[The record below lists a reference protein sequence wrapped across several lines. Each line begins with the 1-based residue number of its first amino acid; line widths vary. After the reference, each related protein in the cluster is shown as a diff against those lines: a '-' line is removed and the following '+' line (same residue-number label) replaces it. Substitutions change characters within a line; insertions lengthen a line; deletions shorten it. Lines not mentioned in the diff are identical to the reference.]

1 MFSNYLKIALRNLR
15 RNKVF
20 TAINVLGLAL
30 GLATCMVILLFVQH
44 ELSYDRFNE
53 KADQIVRV
61 VIKGRM
67 QGDDLKEAHVMPP
80 VAAALKKEY
89 PEVLDA
95 TRIRNAGSPRIAYGD
110 KLFRDDQ
117 LAYVD
122 SNFFRV
128 FTLPLVKRSATS
140 ALLQPNSVVI
150 TREVAKKYFGDT
162 DPIGK
167 VLVFKDANTSLTVT
181 GLIDA
186 VPEASHFHFGLFVS
200 MSSLQEA
207 RSNSWMDSNFFTYL
221 VLPKGYDYHRLEAR
235 LPQTVD
241 RYIAPQMERALH
253 MTLTQFRQNGS
264 SIGLYLQPLTD
275 IHLHSDLTQDLEAY
289 GDIQY
294 VYIFSVIAVFI
305 LLIACINFM
314 NLSTAGAA
322 KRSREVGIRKVLGSE
337 KRQLIQQFLSESLLL
352 TAIALILALGIV
364 WSVLPFFNQLTGQE
378 LRLDLGRSPWLIPGL
393 LLAGLFT
400 GLLAGSYPA
409 FFLSAFNPIAVLK
422 TRSGGNRKSAGL
434 RSGLVVFQ
442 FFISICLIIGTAVV
456 YQQLSYIR
464 HKQLGYDREKVVVVE
479 ECYWLGKNLD
489 AFRQQLRQDPRIA
502 SVSASEY
509 LPAGASDNNNFFAWP
524 DDESLKLVKS
534 IRYGVDENYLA
545 TLKMALAAGRNFS
558 REFGADSSAAIVNE
572 TAARAFGWTQ
582 SPLAAIG
589 HTLSKYEG
597 GVKKTWH
604 VVGVVRDFNFKSLH
618 ERITPV
624 VMVLDRQDGTTI
636 ARIRTD
642 DIPGVL
648 ASMRKSW
655 TSLTA
660 EAPFSYSFLDDR
672 YNQMYKNERHTGLL
686 LTIAAGLTIF
696 VACLGLF
703 GLATFTAE
711 QRTKEIGIRKV
722 LGADVKGIVALL
734 ASGFLRL
741 VGLAFLLAAPVAW
754 FFMNK
759 WLQDFAYPVSIGYG
773 VFLLAAGI
781 AFMIALLTISVR
793 AIRAATANP
802 VKSLRTE

>member
-1 MFSNYLKIALRNLR
+1 
-15 RNKVF
+15 
-20 TAINVLGLAL
+20 
-30 GLATCMVILLFVQH
+30 
-44 ELSYDRFNE
+44 
-53 KADQIVRV
+53 
-61 VIKGRM
+61 
-67 QGDDLKEAHVMPP
+67 
-80 VAAALKKEY
+80 
-89 PEVLDA
+89 
-95 TRIRNAGSPRIAYGD
+95 
-110 KLFRDDQ
+110 
-117 LAYVD
+117 
-122 SNFFRV
+122 
-128 FTLPLVKRSATS
+128 
-140 ALLQPNSVVI
+140 
-150 TREVAKKYFGDT
+150 VAKKYFGDA

-167 VLVFKDANTSLTVT
+167 VLVFKDANSSMTVT

-186 VPEASHFHFGLFVS
+186 VPEASHFHFGLFAS
-200 MSSLQEA
+200 MTSLQEA
-207 RSNSWMDSNFFTYL
+207 RSDSWMDSNFFTYL
-221 VLPKGYDYHRLEAR
+221 VLPKGYDYHKLEAR

-241 RYIAPQMERALH
+241 SHIAPQMERALH

-264 SIGLYLQPLTD
+264 SIGLYLQPLTE
-275 IHLHSDLTQDLEAY
+275 IHLHSDLTEDLEPY

-314 NLSTAGAA
+314 NLSTASAA
-322 KRSREVGIRKVLGSE
+322 KRSREVGIRKVMGSE
-337 KRQLIQQFLSESLLL
+337 KRQLVQQFLSESLLL
-352 TAIALILALGIV
+352 TAIALVLALAIV
-364 WSVLPFFNQLTGQE
+364 WSVLPFFNQLTGQR
-378 LRLDLGRSPWLIPGL
+378 LKLDLTRTPWLIPGL

-422 TRSGGNRKSAGL
+422 TRGGGDRKSAGL

-456 YQQLSYIR
+456 YQQLSYIQ
-464 HKQLGYDREKVVVVE
+464 HKQLGYDRDKVVVVE
-479 ECYWLGKNLD
+479 ETYWLGKNLN
-489 AFRQQLRQDPRIA
+489 AFRDQLRQDPRIA

-509 LPAGASDNNNFFAWP
+509 LPAGPSDNNNFFTYP
-524 DDESLKLVKS
+524 DDESLRQVKG
-534 IRYGVDENYLA
+534 IRYGVDENYLG
-545 TLKMALAAGRNFS
+545 TLRMALAAGRNFS
-558 REFGADSSAAIVNE
+558 RAFGADSSAAIVNE
-572 TAARAFGWTQ
+572 TAARAFGWA
-582 SPLAAIG
+582 PDAAVG
-589 HTLSKYEG
+589 HTLSRYEG
-597 GVKKTWH
+597 DVKKTWH
-604 VVGVVRDFNFKSLH
+604 VVGVVKDFNFRSLH
-618 ERITPV
+618 QRITPV
-624 VMVLDRQDGTTI
+624 VMVLDRMDGTTI
-636 ARIRTD
+636 VRLRTD

-655 TSLTA
+655 GSLTA
-660 EAPFSYSFLDDR
+660 EAPFSWSFLDER
-672 YNQMYKNERHTGLL
+672 YDQMYKNERHTGIL
-686 LTIAAGLTIF
+686 LTIFAGLTIF

-734 ASGFLRL
+734 AGGFLRL
-741 VGLAFLLAAPVAW
+741 VGLSFLLAAPVAW

-781 AFMIALLTISVR
+781 AFTIALLTISVR

>member
-44 ELSYDRFNE
+44 ELSYDRYNE
-53 KADQIVRV
+53 KADEIVRV

-95 TRIRNAGSPRIAYGD
+95 TRIRNMGRPRIAYGARM
-110 KLFRDDQ
+110 FRDDQ
-117 LAYVD
+117 LAFVD

-128 FTLPLVKRSATS
+128 FTLPLIKGNART

-150 TREVAKKYFGDT
+150 TREVAKKYFGDA

-167 VLVFKDANTSLTVT
+167 VLVFKDANASLTVT
-181 GLIDA
+181 GLMDA
-186 VPEASHFHFGLFVS
+186 VPEASHFHFGLFAS

-207 RSNSWMDSNFFTYL
+207 RSDSWMESNFFTYL

-275 IHLHSDLTQDLEAY
+275 IHLHSDLTQDLEPY

-352 TAIALILALGIV
+352 TALALVLALGIV
-364 WSVLPFFNQLTGQE
+364 WSVLPLFNQLTGQR
-378 LRLDLGRSPWLIPGL
+378 LTLDLTRSPWLIPGL

-422 TRSGGNRKSAGL
+422 TRSGGDRKSAGL

-456 YQQLSYIR
+456 YQQLSYIQ

-479 ECYWLGKNLD
+479 ETYWLGKNLN
-489 AFRQQLRQDPRIA
+489 AFREQLRQDPRIA

-509 LPAGASDNNNFFAWP
+509 LPAGTSDNNNFFVWP
-524 DDESLKLVKS
+524 DDESLRLIKS
-534 IRYGVDENYLA
+534 IRYGVDENYLG
-545 TLKMALAAGRNFS
+545 TLRMSLAAGRNFS
-558 REFGADSSAAIVNE
+558 REFGADSTAAIVNE
-572 TAARAFGWTQ
+572 TAARAFGWVAD
-582 SPLAAIG
+582 AAIG
-589 HTLSKYEG
+589 HTLSKFEG

-604 VVGVVRDFNFKSLH
+604 VVGVVKDFNFKSLH
-618 ERITPV
+618 QRITPV
-624 VMVLDRQDGTTI
+624 VMVLDRMDGTTI

-648 ASMRKSW
+648 ASMRKNW
-655 TSLTA
+655 GALTA
-660 EAPFSYSFLDDR
+660 EAPFTYSFLDDR
-672 YNQMYKNERHTGLL
+672 YDQMYKNERHTGLL
-686 LTIAAGLTIF
+686 LTIFAGLTIF

-741 VGLAFLLAAPVAW
+741 VGLAFVLAAPVAW

-759 WLQDFAYPVSIGYG
+759 WLQDFAYPVSIGYD
-773 VFLLAAGI
+773 VFLLAAGT

>member
-1 MFSNYLKIALRNLR
+1 MFRNYLRIALRNLR

-44 ELSYDRFNE
+44 ELSYDRYNE

-95 TRIRNAGSPRIAYGD
+95 TRIRDMGCPRVAYGD
-110 KLFRDDQ
+110 KLLRDDR
-117 LAYVD
+117 LAFVD

-128 FTLPLVKRSATS
+128 FTLPLVKGNARTV
-140 ALLQPNSVVI
+140 LLQPYSVVI
-150 TREVAKKYFGDT
+150 TREVAKKYFGDA

-181 GLIDA
+181 GLMDA
-186 VPEASHFHFGLFVS
+186 VPEASHFHFGLFAS

-207 RSNSWMDSNFFTYL
+207 RSDSWMESNFFTYL
-221 VLPKGYDYHRLEAR
+221 VLRKGYDYHKLEAR

-241 RYIAPQMERALH
+241 SYMAPQMERALH

-275 IHLHSDLTQDLEAY
+275 IHLHSDLTQDLEPY

-337 KRQLIQQFLSESLLL
+337 QRQLIQQFLSESLLL
-352 TAIALILALGIV
+352 TALALVLALVIV
-364 WSVLPFFNQLTGQE
+364 WSVLPLFNQLTGQQLKRE
-378 LRLDLGRSPWLIPGL
+378 LTRSPWLIPGL

-422 TRSGGNRKSAGL
+422 TRSGGDHKSAGL

-456 YQQLSYIR
+456 YQQLSYIQ
-464 HKQLGYDREKVVVVE
+464 HKQLGYDRDKVVVVE
-479 ECYWLGKNLD
+479 ETYWLGKNLN
-489 AFRQQLRQDPRIA
+489 AFREQLRQDPRIA

-509 LPAGASDNNNFFAWP
+509 LPAGTSDNNNFFVWP
-524 DDESLKLVKS
+524 DDESLRLIKS
-534 IRYGVDENYLA
+534 IRYGVDENYLG
-545 TLKMALAAGRNFS
+545 TLRMSLAAGRNFS
-558 REFGADSSAAIVNE
+558 REFGADSTAAIVNE
-572 TAARAFGWTQ
+572 TAARAFGWAAD
-582 SPLAAIG
+582 AAIG
-589 HTLSKYEG
+589 HTLSKFEG
-597 GVKKTWH
+597 EVKKTWH
-604 VVGVVRDFNFKSLH
+604 VVGVVKDFNFKSLH
-618 ERITPV
+618 QRITPV
-624 VMVLDRQDGTTI
+624 VMVLDRMDGTTI

-648 ASMRKSW
+648 ASMRKNW
-655 TSLTA
+655 NFLTA

-672 YNQMYKNERHTGLL
+672 YNQMYKNDRHTGIL
-686 LTIAAGLTIF
+686 LTIFAGLTIF

-741 VGLAFLLAAPVAW
+741 VALAFVLAAPVAW

-781 AFMIALLTISVR
+781 AFVIALLTISVR

-802 VKSLRTE
+802 VKSLRSE

>member
-1 MFSNYLKIALRNLR
+1 M
-15 RNKVF
+15 
-20 TAINVLGLAL
+20 
-30 GLATCMVILLFVQH
+30 
-44 ELSYDRFNE
+44 
-53 KADQIVRV
+53 
-61 VIKGRM
+61 
-67 QGDDLKEAHVMPP
+67 
-80 VAAALKKEY
+80 
-89 PEVLDA
+89 
-95 TRIRNAGSPRIAYGD
+95 
-110 KLFRDDQ
+110 
-117 LAYVD
+117 
-122 SNFFRV
+122 
-128 FTLPLVKRSATS
+128 
-140 ALLQPNSVVI
+140 
-150 TREVAKKYFGDT
+150 
-162 DPIGK
+162 
-167 VLVFKDANTSLTVT
+167 
-181 GLIDA
+181 DA
-186 VPEASHFHFGLFVS
+186 VPEASHFHFGLFAS

-207 RSNSWMDSNFFTYL
+207 RSDSWMESNFFTYL

-275 IHLHSDLTQDLEAY
+275 IHLHSDLTQDLEPY

-352 TAIALILALGIV
+352 TALALVLALGIV
-364 WSVLPFFNQLTGQE
+364 WSVLPLFNQLTGQR
-378 LRLDLGRSPWLIPGL
+378 LTLDLTRSPWLIPGL

-422 TRSGGNRKSAGL
+422 TRSGGDRKSAGL

-456 YQQLSYIR
+456 YQQLSYIQ

-479 ECYWLGKNLD
+479 ETYWLGKNLN
-489 AFRQQLRQDPRIA
+489 AFREQLRQDPRIA

-509 LPAGASDNNNFFAWP
+509 LPAGTSDNNNFFVWP
-524 DDESLKLVKS
+524 DDESLRLIKS
-534 IRYGVDENYLA
+534 IRYGVDENYLG
-545 TLKMALAAGRNFS
+545 TLRMSLAAGRNFS
-558 REFGADSSAAIVNE
+558 RDFGADSTAAIVNE
-572 TAARAFGWTQ
+572 TAARAFGWVAD
-582 SPLAAIG
+582 AAIG
-589 HTLSKYEG
+589 HTLSKFEG

-604 VVGVVRDFNFKSLH
+604 VVGVVKDFNFKSLH
-618 ERITPV
+618 QRITPV
-624 VMVLDRQDGTTI
+624 VMVLDRMDGTTI

-648 ASMRKSW
+648 ASMRKNW
-655 TSLTA
+655 GALTA
-660 EAPFSYSFLDDR
+660 EAPFTYSFLDDR
-672 YNQMYKNERHTGLL
+672 YDQMYKNERHTGLL
-686 LTIAAGLTIF
+686 LTIFAGLTIF

-741 VGLAFLLAAPVAW
+741 VGLAFVLAAPVAW

-759 WLQDFAYPVSIGYG
+759 WLQDFAYPVSIGYD
-773 VFLLAAGI
+773 VFLLAAGT

>member
-1 MFSNYLKIALRNLR
+1 M
-15 RNKVF
+15 
-20 TAINVLGLAL
+20 
-30 GLATCMVILLFVQH
+30 
-44 ELSYDRFNE
+44 
-53 KADQIVRV
+53 
-61 VIKGRM
+61 GR
-67 QGDDLKEAHVMPP
+67 
-80 VAAALKKEY
+80 
-89 PEVLDA
+89 
-95 TRIRNAGSPRIAYGD
+95 PRIAYGARM
-110 KLFRDDQ
+110 FRDDQ
-117 LAYVD
+117 LAFVD

-128 FTLPLVKRSATS
+128 FTLPLIKGNART

-150 TREVAKKYFGDT
+150 TREVAKKYFGDA

-167 VLVFKDANTSLTVT
+167 VLVFKDANASLTVT
-181 GLIDA
+181 GLMDA
-186 VPEASHFHFGLFVS
+186 VPEASHFHFGLFAS

-207 RSNSWMDSNFFTYL
+207 RSDSWMESNFFTYL

-275 IHLHSDLTQDLEAY
+275 IHLHSDLTQDLEPY

-352 TAIALILALGIV
+352 TALALVLALGIV
-364 WSVLPFFNQLTGQE
+364 WSVLPLFNQLTGQQ
-378 LRLDLGRSPWLIPGL
+378 LTLGLTRSPWLIPGL

-422 TRSGGNRKSAGL
+422 TRNGGDRKSAGL

-456 YQQLSYIR
+456 YQQLSYIQ

-479 ECYWLGKNLD
+479 ETYWLGKNLN
-489 AFRQQLRQDPRIA
+489 AFREQLRQDPRIA

-509 LPAGASDNNNFFAWP
+509 LPAGTSDNNNFFVWP
-524 DDESLKLVKS
+524 DDESLRLIKS
-534 IRYGVDENYLA
+534 IRYGVDENYLG
-545 TLKMALAAGRNFS
+545 TLRMSLAAGRNFS
-558 REFGADSSAAIVNE
+558 RDFGADSTAAIVNE
-572 TAARAFGWTQ
+572 TAARAFGWVAD
-582 SPLAAIG
+582 AAIG
-589 HTLSKYEG
+589 HTLSKFEG

-604 VVGVVRDFNFKSLH
+604 VVGVVKDFNFKSLH
-618 ERITPV
+618 QRITPV
-624 VMVLDRQDGTTI
+624 VMVLDRMDGTTI

-648 ASMRKSW
+648 ASMRKNW
-655 TSLTA
+655 GALTA
-660 EAPFSYSFLDDR
+660 EAPFTYSFLDDR
-672 YNQMYKNERHTGLL
+672 YDQMYKNERHTGLL
-686 LTIAAGLTIF
+686 LTIFAGLTIF

-741 VGLAFLLAAPVAW
+741 VGLAFVLAAPVAW

-759 WLQDFAYPVSIGYG
+759 WLQDFAYPVSIGYD
-773 VFLLAAGI
+773 VFLLAAGT

>member
-44 ELSYDRFNE
+44 ELSYDRYNE

-95 TRIRNAGSPRIAYGD
+95 TRIRNMGRPRIAYGARM
-110 KLFRDDQ
+110 FRDDQ
-117 LAYVD
+117 LAFVD

-128 FTLPLVKRSATS
+128 FTLPLVKGNART

-150 TREVAKKYFGDT
+150 TREVAKKYFGDA

-167 VLVFKDANTSLTVT
+167 VLVFKDANASLTVT
-181 GLIDA
+181 GLMDA
-186 VPEASHFHFGLFVS
+186 VPEASHFHFGLFAS

-207 RSNSWMDSNFFTYL
+207 RSDSWMESNFFTYL

-275 IHLHSDLTQDLEAY
+275 IHLHSDLTQDLEPY

-352 TAIALILALGIV
+352 TALALVLALGIV
-364 WSVLPFFNQLTGQE
+364 WSVLPLFNQLTGQQ
-378 LRLDLGRSPWLIPGL
+378 LTLGLTRSPWLIPGL

-422 TRSGGNRKSAGL
+422 TRSGGDRKSAGL

-456 YQQLSYIR
+456 YQQLSYIQ

-479 ECYWLGKNLD
+479 ETYWLGKNLN
-489 AFRQQLRQDPRIA
+489 AFREQLRQDPRIA

-509 LPAGASDNNNFFAWP
+509 LPAGTSDNNNFFVWP
-524 DDESLKLVKS
+524 DDESLRLIKS
-534 IRYGVDENYLA
+534 IRYGVDENYLG
-545 TLKMALAAGRNFS
+545 TLRMSLAAGRNFS
-558 REFGADSSAAIVNE
+558 REFGADSTAAIVNE
-572 TAARAFGWTQ
+572 TAARAFGWVAD
-582 SPLAAIG
+582 AAIG
-589 HTLSKYEG
+589 HTLSKFEG

-604 VVGVVRDFNFKSLH
+604 VVGVVKDFNFKSLH
-618 ERITPV
+618 QRITPV
-624 VMVLDRQDGTTI
+624 VMVLDRMDGTTI

-648 ASMRKSW
+648 ASMRKNW
-655 TSLTA
+655 GALTA
-660 EAPFSYSFLDDR
+660 EAPFTYSFLDDR
-672 YNQMYKNERHTGLL
+672 YDQMYKNERHTGLL
-686 LTIAAGLTIF
+686 LTIFAGLTIF

-741 VGLAFLLAAPVAW
+741 VGLAFVLAAPVAW

-759 WLQDFAYPVSIGYG
+759 WLQDFAYPVSIGYD
-773 VFLLAAGI
+773 VFLLAAGT

>member
-44 ELSYDRFNE
+44 ELSYDRYNE

-95 TRIRNAGSPRIAYGD
+95 TRIRNMGRPRIAYGARM
-110 KLFRDDQ
+110 FRDDQ
-117 LAYVD
+117 LAFVD

-128 FTLPLVKRSATS
+128 FTLPLIKGNART

-150 TREVAKKYFGDT
+150 TREVAKKYFGDA

-167 VLVFKDANTSLTVT
+167 VLVFKDANASLTVT
-181 GLIDA
+181 GLMDA
-186 VPEASHFHFGLFVS
+186 VPEASHFHFGLFAS

-207 RSNSWMDSNFFTYL
+207 RSDSWMESNFFTYL

-275 IHLHSDLTQDLEAY
+275 IHLHSDLTQDLEPY

-352 TAIALILALGIV
+352 TALALVLALGIV
-364 WSVLPFFNQLTGQE
+364 WSVLPLFNQLTGQR
-378 LRLDLGRSPWLIPGL
+378 LTLDLTRSPWLIPGL

-400 GLLAGSYPA
+400 GLLAGSFPA

-422 TRSGGNRKSAGL
+422 TRNGGDRKSAGL

-456 YQQLSYIR
+456 YQQLSYIQ

-479 ECYWLGKNLD
+479 ETYWLGKNLN
-489 AFRQQLRQDPRIA
+489 AFREQLRQDPRIA

-509 LPAGASDNNNFFAWP
+509 LPAGTSDNNNFFVWP
-524 DDESLKLVKS
+524 DDESLRLIKS
-534 IRYGVDENYLA
+534 IRYGVDENYLG
-545 TLKMALAAGRNFS
+545 TLRMSLAAGRNFS
-558 REFGADSSAAIVNE
+558 RDFGADSTAAIVNE
-572 TAARAFGWTQ
+572 TAARAFGWVAD
-582 SPLAAIG
+582 AAIG
-589 HTLSKYEG
+589 HTLSKFEG

-604 VVGVVRDFNFKSLH
+604 VVGVVKDFNFKSLH
-618 ERITPV
+618 QRITPV
-624 VMVLDRQDGTTI
+624 VMVLDRMDGTTI

-648 ASMRKSW
+648 ASMRKNW
-655 TSLTA
+655 GALTA
-660 EAPFSYSFLDDR
+660 EAPFTYSFLDDR
-672 YNQMYKNERHTGLL
+672 YDQMYKNERHTGLL
-686 LTIAAGLTIF
+686 LTIFAGLTIF

-741 VGLAFLLAAPVAW
+741 VGLAFVLAAPVAW

-759 WLQDFAYPVSIGYG
+759 WLQDFAYPVSIGYD
-773 VFLLAAGI
+773 VFLLAAGT